1 MFNRILIALALAVV
15 GFVVYLL
22 LKSYKPS
29 WFGFDSF
36 ASTPAAAPPVELHAR
51 VEPSHIISPAGPSPP
66 NVAPSPA
73 APEER
78 QVPEEREPPDVT
90 ARDPLDDP
98 NSSNDLQDNLRHPER
113 MFSPGVKPADVDRS
127 VMSGVA
133 SSRSLTSSQ
142 ALQTFAPE
150 MAQNGGEFMQG
161 IAANDT
167 MSDTEFAAF

>member
-15 GFVVYLL
+15 AFVVYLL

-36 ASTPAAAPPVELHAR
+36 SSTPAAAPSLELQAR
-51 VEPSHIISPAGPSPP
+51 VEPPRTVSPAGPNPP
-66 NVAPSPA
+66 NVAPQP
-73 APEER
+73 PTPEEER
-78 QVPEEREPPDVT
+78 QPPPDVT

-98 NSSNDLQDNLRHPER
+98 NSSGDLQDNLRHPER
-113 MFSPGVKPADVDRS
+113 SFSPGLKPTDVDRS

-133 SSRSLTSSQ
+133 SSRSMTSSQ

>member
-1 MFNRILIALALAVV
+1 MFNRILIALALAVLA
-15 GFVVYLL
+15 FVVYLF
-22 LKSYKPS
+22 LKAYKPS
-29 WFGFDSF
+29 WFGFDTF
-36 ASTPAAAPPVELHAR
+36 ASTPAAAPPVELQAR
-51 VEPSHIISPAGPSPP
+51 VEPSHVVSPAGPSPP
-66 NVAPSPA
+66 NVAPAPA
-73 APEER
+73 QE
-78 QVPEEREPPDVT
+78 EEREPPPDVT

-98 NSSNDLQDNLRHPER
+98 NSSGDFQDNLRHPER
-113 MFSPGVKPADVDRS
+113 SFSPGLKPTDVDRS

-133 SSRSLTSSQ
+133 SSRSMTSPQ